1 MSYKVAKLV
10 RKWSNIIDMALR
22 HNHAKIQAKQPS
34 FDIILSRKMPSNWHF
49 QAFFGSYSL
58 LSQDSSYNGSNT
70 PVDYSGFTVESG
82 FEIYKVLTCIVICI
96 GLPLTLMAIYAL
108 YSMVRTL

>member
-1 MSYKVAKLV
+1 MLV

-34 FDIILSRKMPSNWHF
+34 FDIILSRKMPLNWHF

-58 LSQDSSYNGSNT
+58 LSQDSSFKNAR
-70 PVDYSGFTVESG
+70 
-82 FEIYKVLTCIVICI
+82 KRVLGAKTNMYQSFSTQRCN
-96 GLPLTLMAIYAL
+96 LTSSKSRKKSLNAVKIAF
-108 YSMVRTL
+108 